1 MNDCGIKAGC
11 NGFPKRVVL
20 GLCRAYVGSIHATFY
35 EKHAWS
41 AEGLGF
47 TIERLY
53 ASRISEAMGLSSDIQ
68 HGLRAA
74 GILRGPVNTERVYAN
89 PPE

>member
-1 MNDCGIKAGC
+1 M
-11 NGFPKRVVL
+11 
-20 GLCRAYVGSIHATFY
+20 GSIHATFY

-53 ASRISEAMGLSSDIQ
+53 ASRKWVFPSDIQ

-74 GILRGPVNTERVYAN
+74 GILRGPVNKECVFAN